1 MSKKYIGI
9 TVGPIIDTMLLTTTP
24 AGLWGA
30 SYMFS
35 YFTRRV
41 IENLISKKY
50 VEKENFLIPAWN
62 DKNIEI
68 VQKSQGGLL
77 HDRVIFESEREDIL
91 EKTEEVIS
99 DMKEE
104 LAEIMYKAFQQ
115 YEKET
120 TSKEKTDEH
129 VLMEYMKKYI
139 QTHTLMLEE
148 GEDVI
153 LNIGKY
159 LSILELE
166 RSFIEKEEKNY
177 ILKFLENRANIQEP
191 KSEVKNEILKRSKFI
206 KEDWYFFK
214 DEGKNVLS
222 IDDISER
229 ALRHSKDNKDNTK
242 GYFALV
248 QMDGDNLGK
257 VLGELNSEKI
267 ENFSKACFSYA
278 DNACNIIN
286 SYGGKVIYAGG
297 DDVLFIAPLKGKIE
311 EEGSK
316 KEQIDNIFELI
327 HTLTKKFKEEFK
339 GEDYEEVTLSAGVF
353 ICYYK
358 YPLYEALKAVFTLL
372 QESKENLKNTI
383 TIQFEKHSST
393 MGRLQIK
400 NKFDKDESIANLLE
414 NWLIAIKGRDNKKSM
429 LRSIQRKLYVYRS
442 IIEEALKEKE
452 KNEVASKLQQIFRN
466 LFEEVEEISN
476 NIDLE
481 NVKKFLIYRSKE
493 QAITEVNSILEQLD
507 TLISLLNFYEME
519 AN

>member
-50 VEKENFLIPAWN
+50 VEEKDFLIPAWN

-77 HDRVIFESEREDIL
+77 HDRVIFESDREDIL
-91 EKTEEVIS
+91 ERTEEVIS

-104 LAEIMYKAFQQ
+104 LAEIMYEAIQK
-115 YEKET
+115 YEKERKN
-120 TSKEKTDEH
+120 KEEIDKNT
-129 VLMEYMKKYI
+129 LIEYMKKYI
-139 QTHTLMLEE
+139 QTHTMMLED
-148 GEDVI
+148 GKKII
-153 LNIGKY
+153 LNMGKY
-159 LSILELE
+159 LSTLELE

-177 ILKFLENRANIQEP
+177 ILKFLENKENISEA
-191 KSEVKNEILKRSKFI
+191 KSEFKNEILKRSKFI

-214 DEGKNVLS
+214 DKGKNVLS
-222 IDDISER
+222 IDDISES
-229 ALRHSKDNKDNTK
+229 ALRHFKDNKDNTK

-257 VLGELNSEKI
+257 VLGKLNSEKI

-311 EEGSK
+311 EGSK

-339 GEDYEEVTLSAGVF
+339 GEDYGEVTLSAGVF

-400 NKFDKDESIANLLE
+400 NEFDKNESIANLLE

-429 LRSIQRKLYVYRS
+429 LRSIQKKLYVYRN
-442 IIEEALKEKE
+442 IIKEGLKEKE
-452 KNEVASKLQQIFRN
+452 KNEVACKLQQIFRN

-481 NVKKFLIYRSKE
+481 NVKKFLIYSSKK
-493 QAITEVNSILEQLD
+493 QDIVKVNSILEQLD

-519 AN
+519 GN